1 MRQILRFL
9 VALFCVIV
17 MSKILHL
24 SDCDDIIIALLSS
37 IVVLII
43 TVGGDIYC
51 HVNKLPVSKY
61 DVIADM
67 LGVSTAFGILLI
79 L

>member
-1 MRQILRFL
+1 
-9 VALFCVIV
+9 

-51 HVNKLPVSKY
+51 HVNNLPVSNF
-61 DVIADM
+61 DVAAD
-67 LGVSTAFGILLI
+67 LIGIGTAFVVLLI